1 MKTQLALA
9 TIAFCC
15 AYAGTIHGE
24 HDYYRTLKYPNKRRP
39 DVALDRAEQEGGP
52 NAVGYKRRT
61 VHWWP
66 RKGHDIVDIPEGV
79 PLRTWTRNKGQDDP
93 EALIGVA
100 RNWTTSDGDT
110 FRAHLIGF
118 RGFGIETPDPRFNY
132 VLAPAAILRMENGER
147 RGVLVY
153 PPFSMMLSQE
163 DHEFIYRI
171 WQKEWK
177 KIMATQS
184 PEEYVHNPYRVRPNS
199 LVLETKHFTFTS
211 DASTEHKTLW
221 WMRPHEPEKQDAY
234 RKGSL
239 EFAENMWMH
248 IEASGSALP
257 MWRREGTWKKYNILV
272 ALRVDGGYA
281 GGGFNACDL
290 RDCTGGP
297 RNIGLSH
304 EWYHGHASGGWSAG
318 YFGEILCN
326 SGRHFNMPGEYM
338 MFSANFSYPW
348 RNVNCTQYQSTLIYA
363 ALGDNP
369 NWGYSISSVAGSL
382 AAAVE
387 PTPFHT
393 FARLGQERGIWKN
406 GIKGFCDFFGE
417 YAARMAT
424 CDFVMQYAYRC
435 KFGMPEMSC
444 LQPVYGDATRWRVPN
459 SEAPRMYGFNLVRL
473 LPDEGAK
480 EITVDFRGFN
490 DPTTY
495 SDWRTCIVAVD
506 GEGRARYSP
515 LWNRDSMSFKLKS
528 TDRHF
533 FLTVAAT
540 PLAMPMSDA
549 PRGNENCGIWMAGV
563 HAPRYPWEVVLEGCK
578 PGSPHRRQGDV
589 LNFDELYAM
598 NNGNKF
604 MGYAVKREV
613 PIPLTDKNGPLAQE
627 KLEDMAKRL
636 KRAEDTQKELLKSGV
651 NHKGSWWEKG
661 KTEIFN
667 ELGWRIE
674 FLQKNAKGRYHKNGG
689 GFVSDNSKVT
699 KTAYVG
705 PNAMV
710 LDGARVED
718 NAIIHEHAVVHGPK
732 TVIKDNAKIGGKAWV
747 FGDITVG
754 GNARI
759 LETATVTTVGRARA
773 EHPEGQGEISG
784 NAVIK
789 GDHILRLCK
798 EKGQVITGEV
808 VMDYTPGTG
817 GVVGYGDLVC
827 GILNLRS
834 GVFKSGRYYKRQG
847 LGGGQYAGGLYAN
860 WEFNQP
866 KPVLLEDSYVNNNG
880 ILYGK
885 PDFADEDGHRCIIF
899 NGKDQYAEAP
909 ASVADF
915 GGLTIDMLINRA
927 GGKGEKIFD
936 FGTGDDDCFY
946 LETADNRG
954 NLALTAHHGGR
965 TYTIESAEALSAKK
979 WARVR
984 VTMDGARASIYI
996 DGKQVAN
1003 GKFKFSPRD
1012 VFPGD
1017 QPEGNFIARG
1027 RNGEDFFKGKLD
1039 HFRIYREVH
1048 DDFSAIGPTPAPLTQ
1063 LQVWSGK
1070 TQQLSDD
1077 WDERRKAK
1085 EDELKAGSY
1094 GELLEKINERKK
1106 DIANLFKTK
1115 QREELEASQRKAHEE
1130 KRALDRKLHDEF
1142 RKLPGIMDMEK
1153 EDRELRDKTNRITAE
1168 LRKNSEYVKL
1178 NEKVRGLEAD
1188 KDRSKRRDEI
1198 DRTRKKMNELHEKL
1212 KKAHTELP
1220 GLHKTRSEKEKVLHA
1235 KRREFEQRFR
1245 SRAEYKKAEKAI
1257 ADSKKALEDEKAR
1270 AEKKFSR
1277 DIARIN
1283 EDISNI
1289 SEEAEI
1295 LRKETLMKAHLFGQN
1310 PYPGKTAAELKAFQ
1324 DTLVYHTTVDW
1335 DYRTKEEVKGTVTPK
1350 MKEWILRVRG
1360 Y

>member
-1 MKTQLALA
+1 MKQQLILTISIA
-9 TIAFCC
+9 TCLC
-15 AYAGTIHGE
+15 AGLIRAE

-39 DVALDRAEQEGGP
+39 DVALDRVEQEGGP
-52 NAVGYKRRT
+52 DAVGYRRRT

-66 RKGHDIVDIPEGV
+66 RKGQDIVDIPEGV

-110 FRAHLIGF
+110 FKAHLIGF

-153 PPFSMMLSQE
+153 PPFSMMLSKE

-199 LVLETKHFTFTS
+199 LVLETEHFTFTS

-297 RNIGLSH
+297 RNIGLTH
-304 EWYHGHASGGWSAG
+304 EWYHGHAGGGWSAG
-318 YFGEILCN
+318 YFGEILCHT
-326 SGRHFNMPGEYM
+326 GRHFNMPGELL
-338 MFSANFSYPW
+338 MFSSNFCYPW
-348 RNVNCTQYQSTLIYA
+348 RNVNCTQYQSGMVYIG
-363 ALGDNP
+363 LGDNP
-369 NWGYSISSVAGSL
+369 NWGYGISSVGASL

-406 GIKGFCDFFGE
+406 GIKGFCDYFGE

-424 CDFVMQYAYRC
+424 CDFVMQYAYRS
-435 KFGMPEMSC
+435 KYGMPEMTC
-444 LQPVYGDATRWRVPN
+444 LQPVYGDPARWRVPN

-473 LPDEGAK
+473 VPDEDTK
-480 EITVDFRGFN
+480 EITVDFQGFN
-490 DPTTY
+490 EPTTY
-495 SDWRTCIVAVD
+495 SDWRACIVAVD

-515 LWNRDSMSFKLKS
+515 LWNKDKMNFRIKPA
-528 TDRHF
+528 DRHF

-540 PLAMPMSDA
+540 PLAMPISDA
-549 PRGNENCGIWMAGV
+549 PRGNENCRIWMAGV
-563 HAPRYPWEVVLEGCK
+563 HAPRYPWEVVLDGCK

-598 NNGNKF
+598 NNGNKY
-604 MGYAVKREV
+604 MGYAVKQEV
-613 PIPLTDKNGPLAQE
+613 PIPLTDKNSDLAQA
-627 KLEDMAKRL
+627 KLKDMVKRL
-636 KRAEDTQKELLKSGV
+636 KLARATQEKLLKSGV
-651 NHKGSWWEKG
+651 NHKGAWWEKG
-661 KTEIFN
+661 KTDIFN
-667 ELGWRIE
+667 ELGWRIK

-689 GFVSDNSKVT
+689 GFVCDNSKVA

-705 PNAMV
+705 QNAMV

-759 LETATVTTVGRARA
+759 LETATVTTVGRTRA

-784 NAVIK
+784 SAVIK

-808 VMDYTPGTG
+808 VMDYTPGTD

-827 GILNLRS
+827 GILNLKS
-834 GVFKSGRYYKRQG
+834 GVFKYGRYYKRHG
-847 LGGGQYAGGLYAN
+847 LGGGTDTGALYAN

-866 KPVLLEDSYVNNNG
+866 KAFLLEDSYVNNNG
-880 ILYGK
+880 FLYGK
-885 PDFADEDGHRCIIF
+885 PDFVNENDRHYIVF

-909 ASVADF
+909 SSVADF
-915 GGLTIDMLINRA
+915 GELTIDMMLNRT
-927 GGKGEKIFD
+927 GGKGERIFD
-936 FGTGDDDCFY
+936 FGTGNDECFY
-946 LETADNRG
+946 LEIIDRKG
-954 NLALTAHHGGR
+954 KPALTSEHKGKR
-965 TYTIESAEALSAKK
+965 YTVKSSEAIPAKE
-979 WARVR
+979 WVRLR
-984 VTMDGARASIYI
+984 VTMDGSKASIYI

-1003 GKFKFSPRD
+1003 SKFKFRPRD
-1012 VFPGD
+1012 VFSGD
-1017 QPEGNFIARG
+1017 RPEGNFIACGRNMDGFFRG
-1027 RNGEDFFKGKLD
+1027 RID
-1039 HFRIYREVH
+1039 HFRIYRTVH
-1048 DDFSAIGPTPAPLTQ
+1048 EDFDALGPVPFPLTQ
-1063 LQVWSGK
+1063 LQMWSEES
-1070 TQQLSDD
+1070 QQLA
-1077 WDERRKAK
+1077 DERDGRKK
-1085 EDELKAGSY
+1085 EKETELLAGRY
-1094 GELLEKINERKK
+1094 GEMLEEIKMLEKKK
-1106 DIANLFKTK
+1106 RDLFKTA
-1115 QREELEASQRKAHEE
+1115 RRSELEARLKKAHED
-1130 KRALDRKLHDEF
+1130 KRALDRKMHDEF
-1142 RKLPGIMDMEK
+1142 KTLPGISAAEK
-1153 EDRELRDKTNRITAE
+1153 DSHEMRARRKEFENTFRSGAEYREALAAIAAAEEARKTE
-1168 LRKNSEYVKL
+1168 
-1178 NEKVRGLEAD
+1178 
-1188 KDRSKRRDEI
+1188 
-1198 DRTRKKMNELHEKL
+1198 RTL
-1212 KKAHTELP
+1212 T
-1220 GLHKTRSEKEKVLHA
+1220 EKEK
-1235 KRREFEQRFR
+1235 
-1245 SRAEYKKAEKAI
+1245 
-1257 ADSKKALEDEKAR
+1257 SK
-1270 AEKKFSR
+1270 
-1277 DIARIN
+1277 DIARIDSGIETLRN
-1283 EDISNI
+1283 DAAALRDDE
-1289 SEEAEI
+1289 
-1295 LRKETLMKAHLFGQN
+1295 LRKARLYGQN
-1310 PYPGKTAAELKAFQ
+1310 PYPGKEAAGLKGFQ
-1324 DTLVYHTTVDW
+1324 QGIVYHTTVDW